1 MSTHFALMWTVRPG
15 TEEEVAKL
23 FETYGRPDHEIK
35 DEEGNVKGKL
45 LATTIFMKDNI
56 VIRAIEFEGSIIDVA
71 PHMARQPAIRE
82 LEEKL
87 DAYIETPRDMST
99 PEGARAFFIQSA
111 MRTVVTRRW
120 DD

>member
-15 TEEEVAKL
+15 TEEEVINL
-23 FETYGRPDHEIK
+23 FENYGRPDHEIK
-35 DEEGNVKGKL
+35 DEEGNVKGRL
-45 LATTIFMKDNI
+45 LSTTIFMKDNI

-71 PHMARQPAIRE
+71 PHMGRQPAIRE

-87 DAYIETPRDMST
+87 DAYIEKPRDMST
-99 PEGARAFFIQSA
+99 PEGARAFFLESA